1 MFWRIK
7 LGNCWPDCLLWYLSH
22 WLLGLGW
29 LDYEMK
35 NIFWTHTCSLIS
47 GCTSRQWRHTGRHYR
62 WWTKQTHG
70 ITTESKQTIK
80 NRYCPGRY
88 TIFVLH
94 VQPAPELCIPVKLD
108 GAGVVAQKPQPASLS
123 HGQRVGRVVHGVRA
137 EAPNCHMHCLC
148 VQAAYWT
155 VGEATSLACQIS
167 DLNLCTQT
175 LYFTSSTTTKSST
188 SKFGCSVSLMLDLIT
203 RQL

>member
-1 MFWRIK
+1 MEQNNVSVSITRHTI
-7 LGNCWPDCLLWYLSH
+7 LPDCP
-22 WLLGLGW
+22 
-29 LDYEMK
+29 
-35 NIFWTHTCSLIS
+35 
-47 GCTSRQWRHTGRHYR
+47 RHG
-62 WWTKQTHG
+62 
-70 ITTESKQTIK
+70 
-80 NRYCPGRY
+80 PGGHALP
-88 TIFVLH
+88 VLH
-94 VQPAPELCIPVKLD
+94 VEPAPELRVRVKLD
-108 GAGVVAQKPQPASLS
+108 GAGVVAQVARPPRPR

-167 DLNLCTQT
+167 DLNLCTRT

-188 SKFGCSVSLMLDLIT
+188 SKFGSSVSLMLDLIT